1 MLKVRTIESS
11 SSNLVTVDDIIRM
24 IDNNRARIR
33 ALGSMILAVAGL
45 LLSSSFVV
53 LFFLLKER
61 QQSAPTSVAILLF
74 GAILALMGAI
84 TLSLLSAL
92 LSPPAGQTTK
102 LDLIDS
108 QSRIALREF
117 RRVYASAI
125 LLMFAIGLFTSGLI
139 VFAIV
144 VFR

>member
-1 MLKVRTIESS
+1 MNSGGANRSTVRPE
-11 SSNLVTVDDIIRM
+11 LVE
-24 IDNNRARIR
+24 
-33 ALGSMILAVAGL
+33 GHS
-45 LLSSSFVV
+45 
-53 LFFLLKER
+53 FFLLKER

-139 VFAIV
+139 VFAII